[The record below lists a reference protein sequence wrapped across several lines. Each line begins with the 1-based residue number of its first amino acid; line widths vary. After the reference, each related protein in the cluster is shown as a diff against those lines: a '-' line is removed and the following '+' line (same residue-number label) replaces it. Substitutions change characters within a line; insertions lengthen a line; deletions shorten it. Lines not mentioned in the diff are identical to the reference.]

1 MSASV
6 LAENVAENLDGIA
19 IVGMTGRFPGARNLD
34 EFWQNIHNGVESI
47 SFFSEAELE
56 AAGVPLTVLQAPNY
70 VKAGALLDDI
80 DQFDAGFFGMNPREA
95 AATDPQHRIFLECAW
110 EALEHAGYDP
120 IAYGGLIGVYAGAG
134 VNPYAMSS
142 IYANTTNVQTLISSD
157 KDFLTTRVSYKLNL
171 KGPSVAVQTACS
183 TSLVAVQL
191 ACQGLQNY
199 QCDMALA
206 GGISIAFT
214 QKTGYVY
221 QEEGILSPDGHC
233 RAFDA
238 QAQGTVAGDAVGIV
252 VLKRLE
258 DAIADRDSIHAIIRG
273 AAINNDGAVKVGYT
287 APSVG
292 GQAEVIAM
300 AQAMAG
306 IDPETISY
314 IEAHGTGTT
323 LGDPIEIAALTEAFR
338 VHTRKTGFCAIGSL
352 KTNIGHVNA
361 AAGVSGLIKTVLMMK
376 HRRLPPSLHF
386 TEPNPAIDF
395 ANSPFYVNQALSDW
409 PAGQTPRHAG
419 VSSFGIGGT
428 NAHVL
433 LEEATKAHVSDAERT
448 DNTGRA
454 WQLLLLSARSEAAL
468 DRATANLAAD
478 LKRTVGDGLNLADV
492 AYTLQMGR
500 RTFGNQR
507 MAVCQ
512 GIDDAIDVLEAS
524 DPKRVFSAASPS
536 RDGASAEVVF
546 LFPGQG
552 AQHVNMAAELYR
564 TEPTF
569 REWVDYSALCLH
581 PHLGLD
587 LRRVLYPDDPQF
599 SGDAPSSLEQTAMA
613 QPALF
618 VIEYALAQLWMSW
631 GVRPQAM
638 IGHSIGEY
646 TAACLAEVFSLED
659 ALALV
664 AARGRLVQQLPSGAM
679 LAVPLSEPEARRF
692 MTDSL
697 SVAAVNA
704 PSRCV
709 VSGPIEALAAL
720 ERELDANG
728 TPYRRLHTSHAFH
741 SGMMDPILDAF
752 KAEVETVALQ
762 PPTIPYVS
770 NVTGTWASAA
780 DATDANYW
788 VRHLRQT
795 VRFAAGLDEV
805 LQDPERILLE
815 VGPGRTLTTLA
826 QSHPKRGAGRAMLT
840 SLPAAG
846 QEEPEG
852 KCVLQAMGR
861 LWLAGVQMDW
871 SGVYAHE
878 QRQRVPL
885 PTYPFERQRYWMDA
899 PLSTADATVEVA
911 APAVSWNKKPDV
923 ADWFYMPSWTRSVA
937 SALLPDERSVPSG
950 QEAACWLLF
959 VNAHDLGPALAHR
972 LEQEGQAVVTVTA
985 GVEFAQLKPGAFTL
999 TPTSLDDYEALLE
1012 TLRERNQLPATI
1024 VHLWHLTPSLAPLSL
1039 TGLEQAQALGFHSL
1053 LCLAQALG
1061 RESLVEDCQIAVVSN
1076 GMHEVNGEE
1085 QICPEKS
1092 TVLGPVR
1099 VIPQEY
1105 PHIRCRNID
1114 LAPPNGMAGNDGR
1127 LVEQLLD
1134 EIRTTSAEP
1143 VVAYRGHHRWVQTFE
1158 AVRLDG
1164 TLEGR
1169 PRMFSFDPLLADGTL
1184 AGAPRLRAEGVYLI
1198 TGGLGGMG
1206 LVLAEHLARAAKAKL
1221 ILTGRSEFP
1230 DRAGWDAWLD
1240 AHDDT
1245 DRISCKI
1252 HKVRE
1257 LEALGA
1263 EVLVVGADV
1272 ANAAEMQHVIHTAMA
1287 RFGCIH
1293 GVVHTAGVPSG
1304 GVIQRKT
1311 PEEAETVLASKV
1323 KGTLILDEALAGISL
1338 DFFVLCSSL
1347 ASVQGI
1353 FGQVDYTAANAFLDA
1368 FAHERAARATGATIC
1383 INWDTWQEVG
1393 MAADT
1398 EVPSELE
1405 AWRDENLRH
1414 GIASSEGVNVFNC
1427 ILGSRLQQVLVST
1440 QDLPVR
1446 LAQIST
1452 SVLAVSEHA
1461 NWAKPMHPRPELSSA
1476 YVMPRNETE
1485 AQLADL
1491 WQELLGVETVG
1502 VHDNFM
1508 ELGGDSLLAI
1518 LLNTRLR
1525 ETFHVTLSVQDLFDG
1540 PTVAEMSER
1549 LISADQQAVQTIEEK
1564 LEMLEHLSDDE
1575 VQKLLAE
1582 LKQQN

>member
-1 MSASV
+1 MSESD
-6 LAENVAENLDGIA
+6 LSGNLDGIA

-34 EFWQNIHNGVESI
+34 DFWQNIRDGVESI
-47 SFFSEAELE
+47 AFFSEAELE
-56 AAGVPLTVLQAPNY
+56 AAGIPPTVLQSPNY

-80 DQFDAGFFGMNPREA
+80 DQFDAGFFGLNPREA

-120 IAYGGLIGVYAGAG
+120 ASYNGLIGVYAGAG
-134 VNPYAMSS
+134 INPYAMSS

-206 GGISIAFT
+206 GGVSIAFT

-238 QAQGTVAGDAVGIV
+238 RAQGTVAGDAVGIV

-306 IDPETISY
+306 VDPKTISY

-338 VHTRKTGFCAIGSL
+338 AHTRKTGFCAIGSL

-376 HRRLPPSLHF
+376 HRHLPPSLHF

-395 ANSPFYVNQALSDW
+395 ANSPFYVNHTLADW
-409 PAGQTPRHAG
+409 PVGETPRRAG

-433 LEEATKAHVSDAERT
+433 LEEAAEPPVPDAT
-448 DNTGRA
+448 RA
-454 WQLLLLSARSEAAL
+454 CQLLLLSARSEAAL
-468 DRATANLAAD
+468 DTATANLAAH
-478 LKRTVGDGLNLADV
+478 LKRAPIDDLNLADV
-492 AYTLQMGR
+492 AYTLKTGR
-500 RTFGNQR
+500 RAFGHR
-507 MAVCQ
+507 RIAVCRSA
-512 GIDDAIDVLEAS
+512 GDAIDALETV
-524 DPKRVFSAASPS
+524 DPARVFSAATSPQ
-536 RDGASAEVVF
+536 DGKQADIVF

-552 AQHVNMAAELYR
+552 TQDANMAADLYR
-564 TEPTF
+564 NEPTF
-569 REWVDYSALCLH
+569 REWVDRGAMHLRS
-581 PHLGLD
+581 HLGQD
-587 LRRVLYPDDPQF
+587 LRRVIYLDDPQF
-599 SGDAPSSLEQTAMA
+599 SGDAPLSLDQTAMA

-631 GVRPQAM
+631 GVHPQAM

-646 TAACLAEVFSLED
+646 TAACLAGVFSLED
-659 ALALV
+659 ALTLV
-664 AARGRLVQQLPSGAM
+664 AARGRLMQQLSRGAM
-679 LAVPLSEPEARRF
+679 LAVPLSEQETRRL
-692 MTDSL
+692 MPNAL
-697 SVAAVNA
+697 SIAAVNA
-704 PSRCV
+704 PSCCV
-709 VSGPIEALAAL
+709 VSGPTDAVAIL
-720 ERELDANG
+720 ERELDAKG

-741 SGMMDPILDAF
+741 SEMMDPILDAF
-752 KAEVETVALQ
+752 RSQVDAVALQ
-762 PPTIPYVS
+762 PPQIPYVS
-770 NVTGTWASAA
+770 NVTGTWAHAA
-780 DATDANYW
+780 DVTHADYW

-795 VRFAAGLDEV
+795 VRFSAGMEEI
-805 LQDPERILLE
+805 LQDSERMLLE

-826 QSHPKRGAGRAMLT
+826 QSHPKRGSGRVMLT
-840 SLPAAG
+840 SLPSAG
-846 QEEPEG
+846 QEVAEQALL
-852 KCVLQAMGR
+852 LQAVGR
-861 LWLAGVQMDW
+861 LWLSGAAIDWAGF
-871 SGVYAHE
+871 YAHE

-899 PLSTADATVEVA
+899 PQLAADTAMEAVVPTAT
-911 APAVSWNKKPDV
+911 WTKKPDV
-923 ADWFYMPSWTRSVA
+923 ADWFYMPSWTRSIA
-937 SALLPDERSVPSG
+937 SALLPDERSAPHS
-950 QEAACWLLF
+950 QDTACWLLF
-959 VNAHDLGPALAHR
+959 VNSHGLGTALAQR
-972 LEQEGQAVVTVTA
+972 LEQEEQAVFRVTA
-985 GVEFAQLKPGAFTL
+985 GAEFAQLNSGAFTL
-999 TPTSLDDYEALLE
+999 NPASPADYEALLE
-1012 TLRERNQLPATI
+1012 ALRERNQRPSTI
-1024 VHLWHLTPSLAPLSL
+1024 VHLWHLTPSLMSLSQTRL
-1039 TGLEQAQALGFHSL
+1039 DEAQALGFHSL
-1053 LCLAQALG
+1053 LGLAQALG
-1061 RESLVEDCQIAVVSN
+1061 RESLDDDCQIVVVSN
-1076 GMHEVNGEE
+1076 GMHEVSGDE

-1105 PHIRCRNID
+1105 PHIRCRSID
-1114 LAPPNGMAGNDGR
+1114 VVTSGDEAGTNGR
-1127 LVEQLLD
+1127 LTDQLLD
-1134 EIRTTSAEP
+1134 EIRTTASEP
-1143 VVAYRGHHRWVQTFE
+1143 VVAYRGNHRWVQTFE

-1184 AGAPRLRAEGVYLI
+1184 AGAPRLRTEGVYLI
-1198 TGGLGGMG
+1198 TGGLGGIG
-1206 LVLAEHLARAAKAKL
+1206 LVLAEHLARVARAKL

-1230 DRAGWDAWLD
+1230 ERAGWDEWL
-1240 AHDDT
+1240 ATHDD
-1245 DRISCKI
+1245 DDYVSRKI
-1252 HKVRE
+1252 QKVRA

-1263 EVLVVGADV
+1263 EVLVVSADV
-1272 ANAAEMQHVIHTAMA
+1272 AEAPQMQHAVRMA
-1287 RFGCIH
+1287 TERFGRIH
-1293 GVVHTAGVPSG
+1293 GVIHTAGVPGG
-1304 GVIQRKT
+1304 GVIQRKA
-1311 PEEAETVLASKV
+1311 PEEAEAVMASKV
-1323 KGTLILDEALAGISL
+1323 RGTLVLDEALADESL
-1338 DFFVLCSSL
+1338 DFFVMFSSL

-1353 FGQVDYTAANAFLDA
+1353 FGQVDYIAANAFLDA
-1368 FAHERAARATGATIC
+1368 FAHERATRAAGATIC

-1393 MAADT
+1393 MAAET
-1398 EVPSELE
+1398 EVPAELE

-1414 GIASSEGVNVFNC
+1414 GISSSEGVDAFNC

-1440 QDLPVR
+1440 QDLPTR
-1446 LAQIST
+1446 LNQIST
-1452 SVLAVSEHA
+1452 SVLEVSEHA

-1485 AQLADL
+1485 AQLASL

-1508 ELGGDSLLAI
+1508 ELGGDSLLAV

-1540 PTVAEMSER
+1540 PTVAEMAER
-1549 LISADQQAVQTIEEK
+1549 LVVADQQAVQTIEEK
-1564 LEMLEHLSDDE
+1564 LDMLEHMSDED

-1582 LKQQN
+1582 LKQQD